1 MDSGA
6 TTHRQDANKG
16 CESPELTTESSPDVK
31 PPWEKV
37 LWKPQPY
44 PDNYIPPDFLSS
56 LRRNTNVKQYK
67 YLPLVLSTCAVT
79 QHLAIIFI
87 FVGTFILLNRDHVD
101 PTQLVWACIAAFP
114 IGNIVWEVME
124 WRDIAAATKKERRLK
139 ATKSSILVLLILVTI
154 TPVLKT
160 LTAATSSDSI
170 WAFSAILFCLNAI
183 LADYSAANPHPG
195 KERLT
200 SVLSM
205 NAAISASVVLA
216 SRLASNLHVFGLV
229 LYAVQLFA
237 LFPLLRQRIQY
248 RASKLL
254 RTSLTMLLSCL
265 ATGIFISLHA
275 RIAFLIATILLFV
288 TFGCP
293 ALFIWSQKFKNELK
307 GPWDP
312 AIPIVRQ
319 KPL

>member
-1 MDSGA
+1 M
-6 TTHRQDANKG
+6 
-16 CESPELTTESSPDVK
+16 
-31 PPWEKV
+31 
-37 LWKPQPY
+37 
-44 PDNYIPPDFLSS
+44 
-56 LRRNTNVKQYK
+56 
-67 YLPLVLSTCAVT
+67 
-79 QHLAIIFI
+79 
-87 FVGTFILLNRDHVD
+87 
-101 PTQLVWACIAAFP
+101 LVWSCITAFP
-114 IGNIVWEVME
+114 IGNILWEVME
-124 WRDIAAATKKERRLK
+124 WRDIAAVTKKERRLK

-170 WAFSAILFCLNAI
+170 WALSAILFCLNAI
-183 LADYSAANPHPG
+183 LADYSAASPYPG

-216 SRLASNLHVFGLV
+216 SRLTSNLHVFALV

-248 RASKLL
+248 RASVPF
-254 RTSLTMLLSCL
+254 RTVLTMSLSCL
-265 ATGIFISLHA
+265 AAGMFVNLHGP
-275 RIAFLIATILLFV
+275 IAVVIAAILLFV

-293 ALFIWSQKFKNELK
+293 ALFIWAQKFKNELK

-319 KPL
+319 RPL

>member
-56 LRRNTNVKQYK
+56 LRRNSKCLSSYELPPKTKSNYITANVKQYK

-124 WRDIAAATKKERRLK
+124 WRDIAAATKKERRTCHRKPAVRTAEPDYATESIGLK

-195 KERLT
+195 KERCVFSAFLVTDGAPCLT
-200 SVLSM
+200 LTGQVNVGPFHERRHLRQCRSGFSPGVKP
-205 NAAISASVVLA
+205 
-216 SRLASNLHVFGLV
+216 SRLRPRS
-229 LYAVQLFA
+229 
-237 LFPLLRQRIQY
+237 LRRPVICSLSVTTP
-248 RASKLL
+248 AHTGKL
-254 RTSLTMLLSCL
+254 RRVYPFRMG
-265 ATGIFISLHA
+265 A
-275 RIAFLIATILLFV
+275 
-288 TFGCP
+288 
-293 ALFIWSQKFKNELK
+293 E
-307 GPWDP
+307 
-312 AIPIVRQ
+312 
-319 KPL
+319 